1 MIGGNTIAL
10 FQVKD
15 EGAKNAIGERI
26 HQWADVASATGWLDL
41 VNGDSKYTPHSA
53 KIQESSHVFLC
64 DFQSF
69 KGLSSGWVW
78 NPFSFAKGQVSSVK
92 LDGAANCSTYTAT
105 VAVTSSW
112 YNSGGGST
120 YQWGGC
126 SHSND
131 YHCTIE
137 CTSGNY

>member
-10 FQVKD
+10 IQVKD

-41 VNGDSKYTPHSA
+41 VSGDSKYTPHSA
-53 KIQESSHVFLC
+53 KVQESSHVFLC

-78 NPFSFAKGQVSSVK
+78 NPFSFAKGQISSVI
-92 LDGAANCSTYTAT
+92 LDGN
-105 VAVTSSW
+105 VDVTSENARILIDGFH
-112 YNSGGGST
+112 YDIMLIDDPMNLHQQLEIYLKFVGGQNG
-120 YQWGGC
+120 
-126 SHSND
+126 
-131 YHCTIE
+131 
-137 CTSGNY
+137 

>member
-10 FQVKD
+10 IQVKD

-41 VNGDSKYTPHSA
+41 VSGDSKYTPHSA
-53 KIQESSHVFLC
+53 KVQESSHVFLC

-78 NPFSFAKGQVSSVK
+78 NPFSFAKGQISSVI
-92 LDGAANCSTYTAT
+92 LDGN
-105 VAVTSSW
+105 VDVTSENARILIDGFV
-112 YNSGGGST
+112 YDIMLIDDPMNMHQQLEIYLKFVGGQNG
-120 YQWGGC
+120 
-126 SHSND
+126 
-131 YHCTIE
+131 
-137 CTSGNY
+137 